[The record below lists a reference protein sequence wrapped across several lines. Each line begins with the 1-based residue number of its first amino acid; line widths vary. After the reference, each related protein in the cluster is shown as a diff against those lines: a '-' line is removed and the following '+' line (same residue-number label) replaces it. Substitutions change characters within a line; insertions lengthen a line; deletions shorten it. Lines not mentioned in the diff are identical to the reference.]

1 MKAAVV
7 KTEKAIQRTSWAHVR
22 IRLRKVARETS
33 GFFGGLVAL
42 YIMAWLIMTF
52 VNYPEIKDL
61 PLYTFSTVAR
71 IVITLLISIV
81 WGVSFGIFAATN
93 KWASL
98 ILTPFIDLLQSIPIL
113 GYFPMVIGFLFALGP
128 LGVEL
133 SVIVLLFTSMAW
145 AIFFGVLGAVREI
158 PVNIVESAR
167 SFGLTGWRYTRH
179 VILPAITPALV
190 SGANLAWCDG
200 WFFMIA
206 AEYIQYQGK
215 VVGPPSGGLGYL
227 LARAAYYYEDMNLAI
242 ILLLF
247 VTFIVVY
254 FNFLTWHKLTERA
267 SGGTFKPI
275 FTFPR
280 GIGRT
285 GRRELSGI
293 GKIGIRASNF
303 RYFRRIRRTR
313 SFSIA
318 SQRLRKYSRIE
329 KIIALILAFSAIF
342 FILFLEGHN
351 LPTLETIREG
361 FNKPP
366 AGELG
371 NLPVFIVFS
380 MGRLGIAYGIS
391 LVVAISLGV
400 LAAEHK
406 RLAAIIYPIYDI
418 GQGVPILALFPVI
431 NLGLNQ
437 LLGAPRI
444 ALELTCIIMLV
455 LDMIWYMFLNIV
467 SAVKSIPSEM
477 REVGQL
483 FGFKGLK
490 RITHLVIPSIL
501 PSIVTGSILSWGTGW
516 NTIIFAEYL
525 PSTEPTIPP
534 VSVPGLGSFLDKAGY
549 EYGNTVLLVF
559 ILGVIAAIVLSME
572 AFIWRRLLRKFEKYR
587 VEV

>member
-1 MKAAVV
+1 MMEGAVV
-7 KTEKAIQRTSWAHVR
+7 KTEGAIQRSGSESTSVTARFKKVVR
-22 IRLRKVARETS
+22 ATS
-33 GFFGGLVAL
+33 GFFGGLALL

-61 PLYTFSTVAR
+61 PLYTFSTVSR
-71 IVITLLISIV
+71 IVITLLISIA
-81 WGVSFGIFAATN
+81 WGVSFGILAATN

-113 GYFPMVIGFLFALGP
+113 GYFPMVVGFLFALGP
-128 LGVEL
+128 LGIEL

-145 AIFFGVLGAVREI
+145 AIFFGVLGAIRGI

-179 VILPAITPALV
+179 VILPAIMPALV
-190 SGANLAWCDG
+190 AGANLAWCDG

-215 VVGPPSGGLGYL
+215 VVAPPSGGLGYL
-227 LARAAYYYEDMNLAI
+227 LARAAYYYADMNLSV
-242 ILLLF
+242 ILLVY
-247 VTFIVVY
+247 VTFIVIY
-254 FNFLTWHKLTERA
+254 FNILTWHKLMERA
-267 SGGTFKPI
+267 STGTFKPI
-275 FTFPR
+275 VR
-280 GIGRT
+280 LD
-285 GRRELSGI
+285 LSGI
-293 GKIGIRASNF
+293 GKMGAR
-303 RYFRRIRRTR
+303 RYDRYLGRVRRTR

-318 SQRLRKYSRIE
+318 SQRLRKYSHIE
-329 KIIALILAFSAIF
+329 KIIAVVLTLSAVFSILY
-342 FILFLEGHN
+342 LEGHH
-351 LPTLETIREG
+351 LPTLERIREG

-366 AGELG
+366 AGELSR
-371 NLPVFIVFS
+371 LPVLIALS
-380 MGRLGIAYGIS
+380 MGRLTIAYGVS
-391 LVVAISLGV
+391 LVTAIGLGV

-406 RLAAIIYPIYDI
+406 RLAAIIYPIYDV

-437 LLGAPRI
+437 LLGSPRI

-455 LDMIWYMFLNIV
+455 LDMIWYMFINIV
-467 SAVKSIPSEM
+467 SAVKNIPAEM

-490 RITHLVIPSIL
+490 RVTHLVIPSIL

-525 PSTEPTIPP
+525 PSTEPGVQS
-534 VSVPGLGSFLDKAGY
+534 VSVPGIGSLLDIAGY
-549 EYGNTVLLVF
+549 EYGNTIFLVF
-559 ILGVIAAIVLSME
+559 ILGIIAVIVLSME
-572 AFIWRRLLRKFEKYR
+572 GFVWRRLLRKFEKYR